1 MLPQQQALEQHKTTL
16 SEAQAAVGAERNQE
30 ANDRLTAQEELDT
43 PWYEVAWGTGG
54 ASVTSST
61 TEPGPPVRARS
72 CSVVL
77 TEQEK
82 RFWAALQKDEPLRN
96 VTSDIGTGLGPWA
109 EAEKSELVRVI
120 YKVSGPHP
128 SGCSKFTAVVL
139 NSVVLNS
146 PLLGMNVPTQ
156 VCRTCSDYN
165 VTPTMVMLAHL
176 HATRNRNRIDAFL
189 RNTGAPAGSKG
200 GKRLNFVDWCFQ
212 NHHDLPASFMKI
224 LPTRRKQNKVRKKVT
239 GAAKKAKTGEAV
251 TAVVGG
257 VAAAAGLQKVLSLLD
272 ETRRQKP
279 MFEKQIEAIQNQVG
293 ALEKQIA
300 GSEPEHEVV

>member
-1 MLPQQQALEQHKTTL
+1 M
-16 SEAQAAVGAERNQE
+16 RNQACWLQKSE
-30 ANDRLTAQEELDT
+30 SLLIHRSAARFPENQDLPNL
-43 PWYEVAWGTGG
+43 G
-54 ASVTSST
+54 SSR
-61 TEPGPPVRARS
+61 ENFAEHDLNMQLNRGFHAVFGCWLHVFSS

-96 VTSDIGTGLGPWA
+96 VTSHIGTGLGPWA

-156 VCRTCSDYN
+156 VCRTCSDYS
-165 VTPTMVMLAHL
+165 VPPTMVMLAHL

-200 GKRLNFVDWCFQ
+200 GQRLDFFDWCFQ
-212 NHHDLPASFMKI
+212 NHHDLPTSFMEI
-224 LPTRRKQNKVRKKVT
+224 LPTKRKQKKVRKKVT